1 MKRILLTVNEL
12 KKYRV
17 IKLVHDSKKKKQRA
31 SVELGLSL
39 RQVNR
44 LLKAYQEKGKQA
56 FVHGNRGV
64 RPNHAMSLETKEKII
79 KHYKAYQDL
88 APNIKHF
95 TEILAEI
102 EDIHYSDTTIRAII
116 YSDGLLSPK
125 SQRKT
130 RRRIKARRKKKA
142 SETLETALLPKAHE
156 RLELVEKAHPSRPR
170 KKYRGE
176 LLQMDASSYQW
187 FGGQITH
194 LHVAIDDASGNI
206 VGAYFDTQET
216 LKGYYHVLHQILS
229 KHGIPV
235 AFLTDKRTVF
245 EYHKKAT
252 QKMEDDTL
260 TQFGFACHQLGI
272 DIKTSSIPQ
281 AKGRVERLNGTLQS
295 RLPIDL
301 QRAGITTIE
310 AANDFLSKWV
320 RQFNRKFGNKTKETV
335 FEQAPS
341 ASRINLFLARV
352 AKRVV
357 DSGHH
362 IRYNNYFYLPIKGN
376 QEMYFTKKSKALVIE
391 AFDGHIYINI
401 EDKIYT
407 SRKLLDH
414 EIYSQEFD
422 QAPENKKERPKYTP
436 PQSHPWKLASFEKYL
451 RRIGKTL
458 LEYQAE
464 KSA

>member
-1 MKRILLTVNEL
+1 
-12 KKYRV
+12 
-17 IKLVHDSKKKKQRA
+17 
-31 SVELGLSL
+31 
-39 RQVNR
+39 
-44 LLKAYQEKGKQA
+44 
-56 FVHGNRGV
+56 
-64 RPNHAMSLETKEKII
+64 ETKEKII

-142 SETLETALLPKAHE
+142 SETLETALLPKADE

-301 QRAGITTIE
+301 QRSGITTIE

>member
-17 IKLVHDSKKKKQRA
+17 IKLVHDGKKKKQRA

-229 KHGIPV
+229 KHDIPV

-422 QAPENKKERPKYTP
+422 QAPENKKERPKYIP

>member
-1 MKRILLTVNEL
+1 
-12 KKYRV
+12 
-17 IKLVHDSKKKKQRA
+17 
-31 SVELGLSL
+31 
-39 RQVNR
+39 
-44 LLKAYQEKGKQA
+44 
-56 FVHGNRGV
+56 
-64 RPNHAMSLETKEKII
+64 MSLETKEKII

-142 SETLETALLPKAHE
+142 SETLETALLPKADE

-301 QRAGITTIE
+301 QRSGITTIE

>member
-1 MKRILLTVNEL
+1 
-12 KKYRV
+12 
-17 IKLVHDSKKKKQRA
+17 
-31 SVELGLSL
+31 
-39 RQVNR
+39 
-44 LLKAYQEKGKQA
+44 
-56 FVHGNRGV
+56 
-64 RPNHAMSLETKEKII
+64 
-79 KHYKAYQDL
+79 
-88 APNIKHF
+88 
-95 TEILAEI
+95 
-102 EDIHYSDTTIRAII
+102 
-116 YSDGLLSPK
+116 
-125 SQRKT
+125 
-130 RRRIKARRKKKA
+130 
-142 SETLETALLPKAHE
+142 
-156 RLELVEKAHPSRPR
+156 
-170 KKYRGE
+170 
-176 LLQMDASSYQW
+176 MDASSYQW

-422 QAPENKKERPKYTP
+422 QAPENKKERPKYIP
-436 PQSHPWKLASFEKYL
+436 PQSHPWKLVSFEKYL

>member
-64 RPNHAMSLETKEKII
+64 RPTHAMSFETKEKII

-142 SETLETALLPKAHE
+142 SETLETALLPKADE

-422 QAPENKKERPKYTP
+422 QAPENKKERPKYIP

>member
-1 MKRILLTVNEL
+1 MNEL

-17 IKLVHDSKKKKQRA
+17 IKLVHDGKKKKQRA

-142 SETLETALLPKAHE
+142 SETLETALLPKADE

-341 ASRINLFLARV
+341 ASGINLILARV

-362 IRYNNYFYLPIKGN
+362 IR
-376 QEMYFTKKSKALVIE
+376 
-391 AFDGHIYINI
+391 
-401 EDKIYT
+401 
-407 SRKLLDH
+407 
-414 EIYSQEFD
+414 
-422 QAPENKKERPKYTP
+422 
-436 PQSHPWKLASFEKYL
+436 
-451 RRIGKTL
+451 
-458 LEYQAE
+458 
-464 KSA
+464 

>member
-1 MKRILLTVNEL
+1 MNEL

-17 IKLVHDSKKKKQRA
+17 IKLVHDGKKKKQRA

-44 LLKAYQEKGKQA
+44 LL
-56 FVHGNRGV
+56 
-64 RPNHAMSLETKEKII
+64 
-79 KHYKAYQDL
+79 KAYQDL

-422 QAPENKKERPKYTP
+422 QAPENKKERPKYIP
-436 PQSHPWKLASFEKYL
+436 PQSHPWKLVSFEKYL

>member
-1 MKRILLTVNEL
+1 
-12 KKYRV
+12 
-17 IKLVHDSKKKKQRA
+17 VHDGKKKKQRA

-422 QAPENKKERPKYTP
+422 QAPENKKERPKYIP

>member
-17 IKLVHDSKKKKQRA
+17 IKLVHDGKKKKQR
-31 SVELGLSL
+31 GLSL

-88 APNIKHF
+88 DPNIKHF

-320 RQFNRKFGNKTKETV
+320 RQFNRKFGNKQKR
-335 FEQAPS
+335 P
-341 ASRINLFLARV
+341 FLNRPLQLL
-352 AKRVV
+352 
-357 DSGHH
+357 GL
-362 IRYNNYFYLPIKGN
+362 IYF
-376 QEMYFTKKSKALVIE
+376 
-391 AFDGHIYINI
+391 
-401 EDKIYT
+401 
-407 SRKLLDH
+407 
-414 EIYSQEFD
+414 
-422 QAPENKKERPKYTP
+422 
-436 PQSHPWKLASFEKYL
+436 
-451 RRIGKTL
+451 
-458 LEYQAE
+458 
-464 KSA
+464 

>member
-1 MKRILLTVNEL
+1 MNEL

-64 RPNHAMSLETKEKII
+64 RPTHAMSFETKEKII

-142 SETLETALLPKAHE
+142 SETLETALLPKADE

-229 KHGIPV
+229 KHRIPV

-422 QAPENKKERPKYTP
+422 QAPENKKERPKYIP

>member
-64 RPNHAMSLETKEKII
+64 RPTHAMSFETKEKII

-422 QAPENKKERPKYTP
+422 QAPENKKERPKYIP

>member
-1 MKRILLTVNEL
+1 
-12 KKYRV
+12 
-17 IKLVHDSKKKKQRA
+17 
-31 SVELGLSL
+31 
-39 RQVNR
+39 
-44 LLKAYQEKGKQA
+44 
-56 FVHGNRGV
+56 
-64 RPNHAMSLETKEKII
+64 
-79 KHYKAYQDL
+79 
-88 APNIKHF
+88 
-95 TEILAEI
+95 
-102 EDIHYSDTTIRAII
+102 
-116 YSDGLLSPK
+116 
-125 SQRKT
+125 
-130 RRRIKARRKKKA
+130 
-142 SETLETALLPKAHE
+142 
-156 RLELVEKAHPSRPR
+156 
-170 KKYRGE
+170 
-176 LLQMDASSYQW
+176 MDASSYQW

-422 QAPENKKERPKYTP
+422 QAPENKKERPKYIP

>member
-142 SETLETALLPKAHE
+142 SETLETALLPKADE

>member
-1 MKRILLTVNEL
+1 M
-12 KKYRV
+12 
-17 IKLVHDSKKKKQRA
+17 HDGKKKKQRA

-142 SETLETALLPKAHE
+142 SETLETALLPKADE

-301 QRAGITTIE
+301 QRSGITTIE